1 MAKLPPHPLP
11 IRTDW
16 RLADEPTQKRRCFC
30 QSCPSLLWT
39 GFLSVSWL
47 FGRLFAA
54 SVAQKL
60 DGAFLHLSFHPPI
73 HPASQPANQYLLSTH
88 HLSCPHQ
95 AHSLSEN
102 SEPQRGHQTTDDRWI
117 LGPGRYNRLQDS
129 KLYGACFGPEGQ
141 ERLSL
146 R

>member
-30 QSCPSLLWT
+30 QSCPSHLWT

-73 HPASQPANQYLLSTH
+73 HPASQPANHLPIHLVSWCKNSFAKFSLLCSYKLGSEMFFN
-88 HLSCPHQ
+88 HLRKNK
-95 AHSLSEN
+95 HSS
-102 SEPQRGHQTTDDRWI
+102 D
-117 LGPGRYNRLQDS
+117 
-129 KLYGACFGPEGQ
+129 PEGSGR
-141 ERLSL
+141 ESYPIN
-146 R
+146 